1 MSITI
6 PTIPKLPA
14 KGLCEH
20 CADATCCFMP
30 DMLEEHLSCV
40 TEHDTWNYKDVDP
53 GSWDACSIDLPEFE
67 GEVITWCPMHMDI
80 SNEPEF

>member
-14 KGLCEH
+14 TGECDT
-20 CADATCCFMP
+20 CQDANCCPMTE
-30 DMLEEHLSCV
+30 MLDEHLSCV
-40 TEHDTWNYKDVDP
+40 KQYDTWHYEDVDP

-67 GEVITWCPMHMDI
+67 GEVITWCPMH
-80 SNEPEF
+80 SEV